1 MFGSSLQLFVGGS
14 CLTYATC
21 VCLRIVVSNTCCVVF
36 WLCLSSSCVSYVT
49 SFTRLLIFDCPFG
62 IVLRFI
68 SIALRKT
75 KMDNKY
81 NHCFITECLEQN
93 CFKNEH
99 STTKSLKC
107 YS

>member
-1 MFGSSLQLFVGGS
+1 MSNLHYL
-14 CLTYATC
+14 CL
-21 VCLRIVVSNTCCVVF
+21 LRIVVSSICCVVF
-36 WLCLSSSCVSYVT
+36 WLCLSSSCVPYVA
-49 SFTRLLIFDCPFG
+49 SFSRLLIFDCPFD
-62 IVLRFI
+62 IVLRLF

-81 NHCFITECLEQN
+81 NHCFITECFRQN
-93 CFKNEH
+93 YFKNEH